1 MIESVPHLASP
12 FSFNAKGIAHTVE
25 QDSPEDHRTRA
36 YNVVVC
42 PIGFRD
48 DLPEY
53 GIPELLFSRVPL
65 DTEALKTAIE
75 RWAEIEEVSATEAE
89 EIFQS
94 ADRKV
99 TVEVP

>member
-1 MIESVPHLASP
+1 MSEPVHLTSP
-12 FSFNAKGIAHTVE
+12 FTFNNRGIASVQI
-25 QDSPEDHRTRA
+25 QDSPEEHRTRA

-65 DTEALKTAIE
+65 DVESLKTAIE
-75 RWAEIEEVSATEAE
+75 RWAEIEKVSASEAE